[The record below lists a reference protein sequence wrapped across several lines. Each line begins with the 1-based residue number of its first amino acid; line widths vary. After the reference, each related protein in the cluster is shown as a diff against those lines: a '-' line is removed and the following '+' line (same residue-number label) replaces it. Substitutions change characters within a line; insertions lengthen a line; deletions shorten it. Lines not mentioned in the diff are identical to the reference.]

1 MSLTS
6 SAVAYRQF
14 GVTMGGVWGLAVSM
28 SLENMPIEARGLFSG
43 FLQIGY
49 PVGYLVIA
57 AVNLNPF
64 VQSQDNWRIL
74 FYVGA
79 GLTLLAAAIRLVL
92 PESTYFRERQL
103 LRKELE
109 AEGQIT
115 KGATMTVMREFGKTL
130 KIHWARCVWSVIFMA

>member
-1 MSLTS
+1 
-6 SAVAYRQF
+6 
-14 GVTMGGVWGLAVSM
+14 MGGIWGLAVSQ

-57 AVNLNPF
+57 AVNLNQK

-74 FYVGA
+74 FYTGA
-79 GLTLLAAAIRLVL
+79 GMSLLAAVMRLVL
-92 PESTYFRERQL
+92 PESAYFRERQL

-109 AEGQIT
+109 AEGQVT
-115 KGATMTVMREFGKTL
+115 RGATMTVVREFGKAL
-130 KIHWARCVWSVIFMA
+130 KVHWVRCVWSVVFMRYVAYSP